1 MGIGTVEKNMLLILD
16 ISSITQV
23 TGGGITLIP
32 CRCLK
37 MEGVNTR
44 FETSCTVNEIT
55 RQVEEHVFG
64 KDVRQMS
71 DHSLFGR
78 RSTTLV
84 ISRAF
89 AVVFSRM
96 SYRLRCPV
104 LKVSLPEVYD
114 KMAEINGFTV
124 LQLLFEDIRLEKKRK
139 KDKKKR

>member
-1 MGIGTVEKNMLLILD
+1 VGIGTVEKNMLLILD

-71 DHSLFGR
+71 DQSPFGR
-78 RSTTLV
+78 KSTPLV

-96 SYRLRCPV
+96 RFKIRCPV
-104 LKVSLPEVYD
+104 L
-114 KMAEINGFTV
+114 
-124 LQLLFEDIRLEKKRK
+124 
-139 KDKKKR
+139 